1 MDFKSYSQ
9 AGQDLF
15 VNKVLGNMLEGIF
28 VDCGCSH
35 PSSFSNTYG
44 LETNLDWLGLLVD
57 NNPDFVRQCY
67 EERSSKSI
75 CADGRYF
82 DWDYH
87 LSVALNAHGVEKRR
101 SCIDYLSLDCD
112 EHTDHVLAMI
122 LRTKHRFRVLTVE
135 HDAYKF
141 GKEARNSIVEKL
153 IKADYMIVCA
163 DVCNDGKP
171 FEVWAVDP
179 VLAIEPLERV
189 WKSPTDWK
197 EILK

>member
-15 VNKVLGNMLEGIF
+15 VNKVLGNMREGIF

-44 LETNLDWLGLLVD
+44 LETQRGWRGLLVD
-57 NNPDFVRQCY
+57 NNPDFARQCY
-67 EERSSKSI
+67 EERASKTV
-75 CADGRYF
+75 CADGRTL
-82 DWDYH
+82 DWDFN
-87 LSVALNAHGVEKRR
+87 LSVALNAFGIERRR

-112 EHTDHVLAMI
+112 EHTDQVLAMI

-141 GKEARNSIVEKL
+141 GKEVWDSILEKL
-153 IKADYMIVCA
+153 EKAGYLIVCA
-163 DVCNDGKP
+163 DICNDGKP
-171 FEVWAVDP
+171 FEVWAADLN
-179 VLAIEPLERV
+179 LAHGASMYEFRE
-189 WKSPTDWK
+189 PTDWK
-197 EILK
+197 EIVK